1 MKQETILLVI
11 NEQRREKIIKINELN
26 AYRGKV
32 KTHTHIHPRT
42 HMEESPMYKVC
53 YQSKNKLKAIR
64 EELQQTVPVP
74 IDPHT
79 VLTKVSL

>member
-32 KTHTHIHPRT
+32 KTHTHTFT
-42 HMEESPMYKVC
+42 HVHTW
-53 YQSKNKLKAIR
+53 KNRLCIKYVIKAK
-64 EELQQTVPVP
+64 TN
-74 IDPHT
+74 
-79 VLTKVSL
+79 